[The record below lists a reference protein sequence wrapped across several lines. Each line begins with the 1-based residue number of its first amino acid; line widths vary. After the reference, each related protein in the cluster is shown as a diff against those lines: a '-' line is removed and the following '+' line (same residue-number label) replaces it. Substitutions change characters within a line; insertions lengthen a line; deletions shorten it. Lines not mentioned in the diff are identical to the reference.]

1 MILYFMVLS
10 GFLGAQNPRLD
21 SLTNYLSSAKDD
33 SNKVKCLQNLFF
45 EVEFEDVLQAEKYL
59 KEAITIAKK
68 NKFKR
73 GEAYSYICLGYL
85 AEDQSDFQRA
95 ITNYQNAY
103 NNYLLI
109 NDLRGQSSALKNI
122 AGVYLSKG
130 QYAKALEISLK
141 SLKIAEKLDDK
152 KLISFNYTNVGGI
165 YHGMEE
171 YNKALDYFLKALKI
185 SQELGERSA
194 IVSDLSNVGVAYKE
208 LENYSK
214 ALEFY
219 QESLKIAQ
227 EFNKSRSILVSYV
240 NIGGLYED
248 QNALDQAI
256 EYYNKAEKLA
266 LELDDKNTLTVA
278 LANIGS
284 LYISL
289 KKYKQS
295 EEYLKRALIIADE
308 IESVS
313 SRKMI
318 HEFLSDLYEE
328 TKRFELAHHHFK
340 QFSYLKDTIFNEDKL
355 EDMTRFEL
363 TYEFEKKEAV
373 LKAEQ
378 EKKQAISNAEKKRQ
392 TLFIWFLSSILI
404 AVLAITFLVFRTLKL
419 TRQQKQIIENQK
431 ELVEEKQKEILDS
444 IRYAKRIQEALLTS
458 QSYIERNIE
467 RLKNI

>member
-1 MILYFMVLS
+1 MFIVVLS
-10 GFLGAQNPRLD
+10 SFSTAQNHRLD
-21 SLTNYLSSAKDD
+21 SLTNYLSTAKDD
-33 SNKVKCLQNLFF
+33 TNKVKCLQNLFF

-59 KEAITIAKK
+59 NEAIVIAKK

-109 NDLRGQSSALKNI
+109 NDLRGQSSAFKNM

-185 SQELGERSA
+185 SQELGVRSGM
-194 IVSDLSNVGVAYKE
+194 ISDLSNVGVAYKE

-214 ALEFY
+214 ALEYY
-219 QESLKIAQ
+219 QESLKIAL

-248 QNALDQAI
+248 QNDFNQAI

-266 LELDDKNTLTVA
+266 IELDDKNTLTVA

-295 EEYLKRALIIADE
+295 EDYLKRALIIADE

-318 HEFLSDLYEE
+318 HEFLSDLYQE
-328 TKRFELAHHHFK
+328 TKRFELAHYHFK
-340 QFSYLKDTIFNEDKL
+340 QYSYFKDTIFNEDKL

-363 TYEFEKKEAV
+363 TYEFDKKETI

-378 EKKQAISNAEKKRQ
+378 DKIQAIAAADKKRQ
-392 TLFIWFLSSILI
+392 RMFIVFLSSILI
-404 AVLAITFLVFRTLKL
+404 AVLIITFLVFRTLKL
-419 TRQQKQIIENQK
+419 TKKQKQIIETQK

-444 IRYAKRIQEALLTS
+444 IRYAKRIQEAILTS
-458 QSYIERNIE
+458 QTYIERNIK
-467 RLKNI
+467 RLKKL